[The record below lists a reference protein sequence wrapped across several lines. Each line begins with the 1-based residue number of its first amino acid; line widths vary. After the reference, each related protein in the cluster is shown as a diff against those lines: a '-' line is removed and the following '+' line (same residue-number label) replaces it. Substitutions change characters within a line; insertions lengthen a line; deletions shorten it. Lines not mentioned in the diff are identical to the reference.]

1 MPLIVAFVCA
11 KQSAAHS
18 IPSTSI
24 LRTFIDFKYSS
35 LSDSDAADG
44 SVAMHVARIPHSTSP
59 VGRFR
64 PFTIN
69 TSNKPDYSESSPI
82 GDPCQRFPPP
92 FHATAHD
99 CPTHSSVD
107 DCNFLLLRVFLLHR
121 PRLGVSGMTDTSVFE
136 EFVRRYQDMVYG
148 KAVRLL
154 GDPVEAEDISQ
165 TVFMR
170 AFERFDML
178 RASPSAG
185 GWLRTVTTNLCLNH
199 LSRFR
204 ARWRL
209 FSQNRPD
216 AQGDVRTYEESLVSP
231 GTQCEDLERVEEYAR
246 LERGIRRL
254 PPHQRVPL
262 VLFHFEQHS
271 YRDIAGLLGISLAKV
286 KTDIHRGRE
295 ALRSLMVADD
305 EPS

>member
-1 MPLIVAFVCA
+1 MGLCRCPIRLWMWCSLHQVSKFMILISAPGITAPEESLNMLLRVAFVCA

-24 LRTFIDFKYSS
+24 LRTFIDFEYSS

-44 SVAMHVARIPHSTSP
+44 SVAMHVARISHSTSP

-82 GDPCQRFPPP
+82 GDPCQRFPLP

-107 DCNFLLLRVFLLHR
+107 DCNFLLLRVFLLHG
-121 PRLGVSGMTDTSVFE
+121 PRLGASGMTDTSVFE

-154 GDPVEAEDISQ
+154 GDPVRS
-165 TVFMR
+165 
-170 AFERFDML
+170 
-178 RASPSAG
+178 G
-185 GWLRTVTTNLCLNH
+185 GYFPDCLHEGVRTV
-199 LSRFR
+199 
-204 ARWRL
+204 
-209 FSQNRPD
+209 
-216 AQGDVRTYEESLVSP
+216 
-231 GTQCEDLERVEEYAR
+231 
-246 LERGIRRL
+246 
-254 PPHQRVPL
+254 
-262 VLFHFEQHS
+262 
-271 YRDIAGLLGISLAKV
+271 
-286 KTDIHRGRE
+286 
-295 ALRSLMVADD
+295 
-305 EPS
+305 